1 MTDTTRRTVLR
12 AALILPA
19 IGLAGAVHAADA
31 AAATRA
37 LADLERRAGGRLGVA
52 AWRRGGSQ
60 VLAWRGDERFP
71 FCSTAKVMVVGTVLT
86 QAARTPGLL
95 DERVRY
101 RKTDLVSWSPVT
113 ERHVDA
119 GMTIADL
126 CAAALQVS
134 DNSACN
140 LLLDRIGGPAA
151 VTAFA
156 RRIGDTAFRLD
167 RRETELNSA
176 LPGDPRDTTTP
187 RAMAKSLEAL
197 LLEEALAPDAR
208 RRLLDWMFANTTGK
222 ERIQAGVPADWRV
235 ADKTGTGAYGTTNDV
250 GVVFPPQGQPV
261 IVAIYYTGSSPDAKS
276 DSKVVAAAA
285 ATVARALG
293 AA

>member
-19 IGLAGAVHAADA
+19 LGLAGTVHAAD
-31 AAATRA
+31 AATRA

-52 AWRRGGSQ
+52 AWRRGGAQ
-60 VLAWRGDERFP
+60 PVAWRADERFP
-71 FCSTAKVMVVGTVLT
+71 FCSTAKVMVVATVLA
-86 QAARTPGLL
+86 QASRTAGLL
-95 DERVRY
+95 DQRVRY
-101 RKTDLVSWSPVT
+101 KQADLVSWSPVT
-113 ERHVDA
+113 ERHVED
-119 GMTIADL
+119 GMTVADL
-126 CAAALQVS
+126 CAAALQAS

-156 RRIGDTAFRLD
+156 RRVGDTAFRLD

-176 LPGDPRDTTTP
+176 IPGDPRDTTTP

-250 GVVFPPQGQPV
+250 GIVFPPQGQPV
-261 IVAIYYTGSSPDAKS
+261 IVAIYYTGSSPDAQS
-276 DSKVVAAAA
+276 DSKVVADAAA
-285 ATVARALG
+285 IVARAL
-293 AA
+293 AAA

>member
-1 MTDTTRRTVLR
+1 MFDPTRRAVLR
-12 AALILPA
+12 TALILPA
-19 IGLAGAVHAADA
+19 LGLGATAHAANDDG
-31 AAATRA
+31 ATRA

-52 AWRRGGSQ
+52 AWRRGGAQ

-71 FCSTAKVMVVGTVLT
+71 FCSTAKVMVVGTVLA
-86 QAARTPGLL
+86 QAARAPALL

-101 RKTDLVSWSPVT
+101 GKTDLVSWSPVT
-113 ERHVDA
+113 ERHVDD
-119 GMTIADL
+119 GMTVADL

-140 LLLDRIGGPAA
+140 LLLERVGGPAG

-167 RRETELNSA
+167 RRETELNA
-176 LPGDPRDTTTP
+176 AVPGDPRDTTTP
-187 RAMAKSLEAL
+187 RAMADSLEAL
-197 LLEEALAPDAR
+197 LLAEALAPDMR
-208 RRLLDWMFANTTGK
+208 RRLLDWMLANTTGK
-222 ERIQAGVPADWRV
+222 ERIQAGFPAGWRV

-250 GVVFPPQGQPV
+250 GIVFPPQGQPV
-261 IVAIYYTGSSPDAKS
+261 IVAIYYTGPSPDAPG
-276 DSKVVAAAA
+276 DSKVVASAAGI
-285 ATVARALG
+285 VARALG